1 LNTDLNVLKDGLV
14 ITKGD
19 NYVGAGEKQLRE
31 KLSDLYSTV
40 GSYYGAPSQTQ
51 LENLAMLDK
60 QLNEGKKKFQGIK
73 DTQATK
79 YKAATEKAGI
89 NYFELKSFEEY
100 VKKD

>member
-1 LNTDLNVLKDGLV
+1 MNTELNALKDGLV

-40 GSYYGAPSQTQ
+40 GSYYGAPSKTQ
-51 LENLAMLDK
+51 LENLAMLEK
-60 QLNEGKKKFQGIK
+60 QLQEAKKSFSAIK
-73 DTQATK
+73 SAQVTK
-79 YKAATEKAGI
+79 YKTATEKAGI
-89 NYFELKSFEEY
+89 KFIELKSFEEF